1 MTSDSWYKRDPQKF
15 LGGVQGM
22 GPELI
27 GAYAV
32 ILDLIYAREGD
43 YPRDDR
49 HLSGVLGCSIRKA
62 RALTEDLL
70 DLGKIRIRD
79 GKITNHVA
87 DGLIFERKKQR
98 ETNAKPTRNKREN
111 DLTLSKNNGL
121 ASQIRE
127 DKNNT
132 PLTPQ
137 GGRSGFSKKSGM
149 PEGVISI
156 LNARANR

>member
-1 MTSDSWYKRDPQKF
+1 MTGDSWYKRNPFKF

-27 GAYAV
+27 GAYTV

-43 YPRDDR
+43 LPRDDR
-49 HLSGVLGCSIRKA
+49 HLSGVLGCSVRKA

-70 DLGKIRIRD
+70 ELGKIKMRD
-79 GKITNHVA
+79 GKITNDVA
-87 DGLIFERKKQR
+87 DELLLERQKQR
-98 ETNAKPTRNKREN
+98 ETGAKLARNQREN
-111 DLTLSKNNGL
+111 GPTLSKNNGL
-121 ASQIRE
+121 VSQIRE

-137 GGRSGFSKKSGM
+137 GGRSSFSKKSGM

-156 LNARANR
+156 LNARAQR